1 MVMPELK
8 NQIPQYRTYFE
19 WRRTIAEAPKGK
31 EGHLWFSPDNIELNE
46 SADGNVVQFGRTAV
60 RINLRRKEVGQSVEI
75 RCSGNSPTS

>member
-19 WRRTIAEAPKGK
+19 WRRTIAEAPKDK

-46 SADGNVVQFGRTAV
+46 SADGNVVQFGGRRA
-60 RINLRRKEVGQSVEI
+60 INLRRKESARVSRI